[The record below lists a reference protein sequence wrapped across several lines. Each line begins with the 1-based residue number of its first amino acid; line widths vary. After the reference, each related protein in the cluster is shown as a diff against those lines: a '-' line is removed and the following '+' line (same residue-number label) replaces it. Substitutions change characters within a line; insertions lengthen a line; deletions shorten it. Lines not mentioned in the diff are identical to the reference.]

1 MSRITRGI
9 PRERSPAL
17 GPSGRSGSGRGPT
30 GLLLP
35 LVALLLLPLLPACGE
50 DGTSPGTLRFGQ
62 DGEVRIEVS
71 TPIGSVAGDGRL
83 EERITWHHTGR
94 WRLVERISY
103 RGSVGDSTV
112 TESRGDP
119 AAFASSYASLV
130 TLVNESRG
138 IRLFVDE
145 LEPDLDPECG
155 SGRSRVTFRI
165 RDAGRDETV
174 EWIRCSTGSLAQLT
188 TRGAGPDPAA
198 GRVIQATMLARDF
211 VLSEQY
217 RSTYAGTVPFG
228 TLARRERSS
237 GGVPQPRVFL
247 SFDDE
252 APAAWDDFW
261 RRHVGGAAPL
271 DVRWDEEMV
280 IVASVGSV
288 ERAGHEVELRRI
300 LSVEG
305 GTQLEVFERVPG
317 DFCSP
322 ASGEFSPFHVAVAP
336 RTTEPVRFQEVRREE
351 FSCGL

>member
-1 MSRITRGI
+1 MSRIPHT
-9 PRERSPAL
+9 PRHELPPAVGPAERPRPGNGPA
-17 GPSGRSGSGRGPT
+17 G
-30 GLLLP
+30 GLLLALA
-35 LVALLLLPLLPACGE
+35 LVLLPLLAACGE

-83 EERITWHHTGR
+83 EERLTWHHTGR
-94 WRLVERISY
+94 WRLVERIAY

-145 LEPDLDPECG
+145 LDPELDPECG
-155 SGRSRVTFRI
+155 SGRSRVSFRM

-211 VLSEQY
+211 VLSEDY

-237 GGVPQPRVFL
+237 GGVPQPMVFL
-247 SFDDE
+247 SLDDE
-252 APAAWDDFW
+252 APAAWNDFW
-261 RRHVGGAAPL
+261 RRHVGGAPPL

-280 IVASVGSV
+280 IVASVGPV
-288 ERAGHEVELRRI
+288 EVAGHEVELRRI

-317 DFCSP
+317 DFCAP
-322 ASGEFSPFHVAVAP
+322 ASGEFTPFHVTVAP